1 MKFGLG
7 NRTKDALNQILGKF
21 EEIEKVSI
29 FGSRAKGTFLTNS
42 DIDLVIENDISN
54 SLLARIN
61 AAIIIS
67 EIPYKVDLLVF
78 DKIETEELKNEVLA
92 YKRVFYKKNN

>member
-7 NRTKDALNQILGKF
+7 NRTKGALNQILGKF

-92 YKRVFYKKNN
+92 YKRIFYKKNN

>member
-7 NRTKDALNQILGKF
+7 NGTKGALNQILGKF

-92 YKRVFYKKNN
+92 YKRIFYKMNN